1 VVNLYGDFDGIAD
14 ADGLGLRRLA
24 LMRNGQRREVRL
36 LYFSPKAKN
45 PSDLHPY
52 PIDPHTL
59 IEQIMIDPRLKKERA
74 DRLKVAIREQTGFSG
89 PIKRSLLYAPPKGF
103 VFPLGPG

>member
-1 VVNLYGDFDGIAD
+1 
-14 ADGLGLRRLA
+14 
-24 LMRNGQRREVRL
+24 
-36 LYFSPKAKN
+36 
-45 PSDLHPY
+45 
-52 PIDPHTL
+52 
-59 IEQIMIDPRLKKERA
+59 MIDPRLKKERA